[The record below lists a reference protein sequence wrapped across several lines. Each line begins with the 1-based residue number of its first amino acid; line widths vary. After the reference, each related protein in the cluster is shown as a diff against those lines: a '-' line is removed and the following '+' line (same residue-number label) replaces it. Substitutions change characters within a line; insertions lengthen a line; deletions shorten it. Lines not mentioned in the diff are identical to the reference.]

1 MYLKIWYLKHLS
13 FFFFGKLYKP
23 LFFKAL
29 KKGFIGN
36 RLSMCARFIVMYL
49 NGLTELHRT
58 V

>member
-13 FFFFGKLYKP
+13 FFFLENFINP
-23 LFFKAL
+23 FFFKAL

-49 NGLTELHRT
+49 NGLTELHRA